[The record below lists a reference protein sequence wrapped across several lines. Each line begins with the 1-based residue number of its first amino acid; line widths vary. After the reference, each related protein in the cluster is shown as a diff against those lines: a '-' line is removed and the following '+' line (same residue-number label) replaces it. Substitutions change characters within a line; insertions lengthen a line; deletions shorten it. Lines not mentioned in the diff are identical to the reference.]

1 MLGFVRESRLI
12 EKENRVCSLE
22 KELKQAKLEL
32 LVAQETIA
40 TTEHLR
46 SLELKEL
53 DEKLIAT
60 RVKIDSAKLELENT
74 IANTSIEKDNILSSA
89 SQEAT
94 QALTDAKANTS
105 IIIDKAEASAKE
117 LIDKTSQECNSTKL
131 AAIKQKE
138 ELIATAKSETK
149 QLALEA
155 QAKLK
160 KIKTDISILEEVK
173 LKTSKEVTKLE
184 KRTVELK
191 TAAENRIIAE
201 TITPYQYLIDGP
213 VSDQIKSQLE
223 KVKEKQNSLILKGKG
238 FKINE
243 FILWNDSLASG
254 KARQKRH
261 GKFLITAFNAEV
273 DNIISNTTARN
284 FSSRSKKI
292 EKWFDRINKEGKD
305 SFIELS
311 RDLLALRLEEQ
322 RHFFEYKYKKEMELD
337 EQRYMRETLREEAK
351 VKKEIE
357 KFILDREKEEETYQ
371 KSLNDAQ
378 IQIKTANQEEID
390 KLNNHIEELKLKLE
404 RASQEK
410 ERALSMAQ
418 LTRSGYVYVI
428 SNKGSFG
435 ENVYKIGMTRRLEPL
450 DRIKELSGASVP
462 FHFDVHAFIPS
473 DDAPSLE
480 NKLHTKFSSKRVNKI
495 NHRREFFKLTLKEIE
510 DALTE
515 FSDSEFNLVSDVISI
530 QYEESMLIEEEMDS

>member
-12 EKENRVCSLE
+12 EKENRVYSLE

-138 ELIATAKSETK
+138 ELIATAKNETK
-149 QLALEA
+149 QLVLEA

>member
-184 KRTVELK
+184 KITVELK